1 MSVTNFEKIFQEAT
15 ENIRKERPEVTDEI
29 LTQAIK
35 NTFNRSLFEETANVI
50 YDSLKQTMYKTLSQE
65 QLLYL
70 EFTSR
75 LSQRWLTPL
84 SLLDTMIMISEEICT
99 DSIDNTLEI
108 QPENNTGQLP
118 STITSL
124 RYFTIMKLLSKII
137 VTAKEISYL
146 LKGGFS
152 DAAISRWRTLHEMDT
167 VLQIFTLVYNDQ
179 DKINDI
185 ALRYNDSAILEQ
197 FKEYKKI
204 NRKDKNSELYLK
216 LKKDVDEIIASRG
229 ETFYKS
235 YEWARPLISKAG
247 PIYFKD
253 LESICQNNH
262 LEGYYQQAN
271 YQIHGSPSGVYYSN
285 GEIEDDRI
293 PSATYVFGPSNYGL
307 SLPGQLTAIS
317 LSKSMATFLL
327 INPKM
332 DHVIQAN
339 VFSLISKDILNE
351 FEAVQQEIL
360 DEELLYLQNEKF

>member
-1 MSVTNFEKIFQEAT
+1 MSVTNFEKIFQET
-15 ENIRKERPEVTDEI
+15 MENIRKERPEVTDEI

-35 NTFNRSLFEETANVI
+35 NTVNQSLFDETANII
-50 YDSLKQTMYKTLSQE
+50 YDSLKQTMYKTLRQE

-70 EFTSR
+70 EFKSR

-84 SLLDTMIMISEEICT
+84 SLLDTMIMISEEVCT
-99 DSIDNTLEI
+99 DSIDTTSEI
-108 QPENNTGQLP
+108 QPENNKSFS

-137 VTAKEISYL
+137 ITAKEISYL

-167 VLQIFTLVYNDQ
+167 VLQLFSLVYNDQ
-179 DKINDI
+179 DKINDL
-185 ALRYNDSAILEQ
+185 ALRYNDSAVLEH

-204 NRKDKNSELYLK
+204 NRKDTSSELYLE
-216 LKKDVDEIIASRG
+216 LKKDVDEIIATRG
-229 ETFYKS
+229 KIFYKS
-235 YEWARPLISKAG
+235 YEWARPLISKSG

-253 LESICQNNH
+253 LEYFCQNNH

-285 GEIEDDRI
+285 SEIEDDRI

-317 LSKSMATFLL
+317 LSKSIVAFLL
-327 INPKM
+327 IDPNI
-332 DHVIQAN
+332 DHLIQAN
-339 VFSLISKDILNE
+339 VFNLISKDILDE
-351 FEAVQQEIL
+351 FAAVQQEIL
-360 DEELLYLQNEKF
+360 DEELFYLED